1 MMLLA
6 AILLAC
12 AGFAALYLAMSRH
25 QPEALGRRLDVRHNL
40 YLRLLGWTGL
50 AAAYLAS
57 VAALGWARGSVAI
70 AGLLALDALIVVLVG
85 TYRVRKVIDLLRIG
99 GPCALACLAIAALLR

>member
-6 AILLAC
+6 AALLAC

-25 QPEALGRRLDVRHNL
+25 QPEALGRRLDARQNL
-40 YLRLLGWTGL
+40 RLRLLGWTGL
-50 AAAYLAS
+50 TSAYLAS

-70 AGLLALDALIVVLVG
+70 VGLLALAAFIVVLVS
-85 TYRVRKVIDLLRIG
+85 TYRVRKVAKLLRIG
-99 GPCALACLAIAALLR
+99 GPCALVFLAIAALLR